1 MSEIEALLDVES
13 EDEFLV
19 GKFLLA
25 ELAINIDQQL
35 EYLASRESDDDDS
48 FDEPVG
54 IHPCKANVADVVMN
68 MVNALVNDAID
79 RGVVDDHLTTRL
91 AQPFK
96 LRLKP
101 NAKPYQCKVRQNSP
115 DKSAFLETFNKR
127 LLELG
132 WVYENRER
140 QWRRPALP
148 CQKAKYQ

>member
-1 MSEIEALLDVES
+1 M
-13 EDEFLV
+13 
-19 GKFLLA
+19 
-25 ELAINIDQQL
+25 
-35 EYLASRESDDDDS
+35 EYLASRGSDDDDS

-68 MVNALVNDAID
+68 VVNALVNDAID
-79 RGVVDDHLTTRL
+79 RGVVDDHITTRL
-91 AQPFK
+91 YDVVRRYCGWRLKLGNDPPARAQPFK

-101 NAKPYQCKVRQNSP
+101 NAKPYRCKVRQNSP